1 MTMRADVTRDVVSDL
16 WPLCRSG
23 DASADSR
30 ALVDAFLAQDAHFAS
45 VLKQSEDLRRVVPS
59 VRLSPDAELRLLLEA
74 QKQARLKLLIIGGCI
89 ALPALL
95 GFGALVWILL
105 LSARGGF

>member
-1 MTMRADVTRDVVSDL
+1 MRADVTRDVVSDL

-30 ALVDAFLAQDAHFAS
+30 ALVDAFLAQDAQFAS
-45 VLKQSEDLRRVVPS
+45 VLKQSEDLRRVIPS

-74 QKQARLKLLIIGGCI
+74 QKQARLKLLIIGGSI
-89 ALPALL
+89 AVTACLVL
-95 GFGALVWILL
+95 GALAWVPL
-105 LSARGGF
+105 LSARGGL